1 LGTVLPQ
8 QIKANSNE
16 TTDPPTPSPQE
27 VIQELE
33 RLLIPVT
40 VDNGT
45 ALRNASSPQNNAL
58 NWLANNTNMDTYS
71 DAKKIQRY
79 ALATL
84 FFSTNGASWND
95 NSTWMSDEDECGWY
109 NNGASLCTR
118 GSVEAL
124 SLPDNN
130 LVGTIPDELALL
142 TNMSESSVVWLLVVM
157 IVLSCVFHCTLML
170 ACHFPFYS

>member
-1 LGTVLPQ
+1 VAVVLGTVPTQVL
-8 QIKANSNE
+8 N
-16 TTDPPTPSPQE
+16 PPTSTPSPQE

-33 RLLIPVT
+33 SLLIRFSF
-40 VDNGT
+40 DNGT
-45 ALRNASSPQNNAL
+45 ALQTPLTPQNNAL

-109 NNGASLCTR
+109 NNRASLCTR
-118 GSVEAL
+118 GSVDSL
-124 SLPDNN
+124 SLYGNN
-130 LVGTIPDELALL
+130 LVGTIPIELGLL
-142 TNMSESSVVWLLVVM
+142 SNLGESSVACLRVVM
-157 IVLSCVFHCTLML
+157 IV
-170 ACHFPFYS
+170 